1 MNRSS
6 RQSVSKQAKLNSP
19 IDANLMDT
27 TPPQSTLS
35 AILPK
40 PSSATSSSGSSN
52 AVSENG
58 PIDDPVTA
66 DFFPEFGGMDVNDE
80 SSVKSMPIS
89 VDGLILPEP
98 LPPLPANL
106 NKVYNTRK
114 RTFNDAAPSPTT
126 SSSYNYLIT
135 SNESSSG
142 TNPSKPT
149 VIPGFVSKLYRMVD
163 ESTSNLIKWG
173 PDGRTFVV
181 TSPEDFSRQ
190 VLPLFF
196 KHNNFSSFVRQL
208 NMYGFHKVPH
218 LQQGSM
224 AASAIGS
231 TETTIWEFSHV
242 NFIRNR
248 PDLLIN
254 VRRKIGKDEDGM
266 SPATSNSSITNL
278 NDSRVSSDDFIT
290 TARSLRQ
297 ELSFIYQ
304 QQNALRTDL
313 QSLQRDNQL
322 LWNENLAS
330 RERHLQ
336 QQQVIDRILRFLASV
351 FTTDGKLLASASSGI
366 GAINSNTLSALQAN
380 LSNGGGAASNSTGGN
395 QSSSGRQMNRPLLL
409 GNISGNEDE
418 LRRHVLELISGG
430 PSPLLNSD
438 KIDLIPD
445 NANHMNFNNQTT
457 NAAFNNRLE
466 DLENTTR
473 DMSKDI
479 SLVDEEIS
487 NVLNTKL
494 KNSSTDAHN
503 IDSIINENHSSPAPI
518 YDDLD
523 FSSYLD
529 CQ

>member
-1 MNRSS
+1 M
-6 RQSVSKQAKLNSP
+6 
-19 IDANLMDT
+19 
-27 TPPQSTLS
+27 
-35 AILPK
+35 
-40 PSSATSSSGSSN
+40 
-52 AVSENG
+52 
-58 PIDDPVTA
+58 
-66 DFFPEFGGMDVNDE
+66 
-80 SSVKSMPIS
+80 
-89 VDGLILPEP
+89 
-98 LPPLPANL
+98 
-106 NKVYNTRK
+106 
-114 RTFNDAAPSPTT
+114 
-126 SSSYNYLIT
+126 
-135 SNESSSG
+135 
-142 TNPSKPT
+142 
-149 VIPGFVSKLYRMVD
+149 
-163 ESTSNLIKWG
+163 
-173 PDGRTFVV
+173 
-181 TSPEDFSRQ
+181 
-190 VLPLFF
+190 
-196 KHNNFSSFVRQL
+196 
-208 NMYGFHKVPH
+208 
-218 LQQGSM
+218 
-224 AASAIGS
+224 
-231 TETTIWEFSHV
+231 
-242 NFIRNR
+242 
-248 PDLLIN
+248 
-254 VRRKIGKDEDGM
+254 
-266 SPATSNSSITNL
+266 
-278 NDSRVSSDDFIT
+278 
-290 TARSLRQ
+290 
-297 ELSFIYQ
+297 
-304 QQNALRTDL
+304 
-313 QSLQRDNQL
+313 

>member
-1 MNRSS
+1 MNRST
-6 RQSVSKQAKLNSP
+6 RQTATSKQAKL
-19 IDANLMDT
+19 DT
-27 TPPQSTLS
+27 TVESTFTDIPSTHNSFGQLPPRPLPS
-35 AILPK
+35 AN
-40 PSSATSSSGSSN
+40 S
-52 AVSENG
+52 SENG
-58 PIDDPVTA
+58 GSNEDPTVA
-66 DFFPEFGGMDVNDE
+66 EFFPELA
-80 SSVKSMPIS
+80 SSSSSSSMKTSSIS
-89 VDGLILPEP
+89 VDGIILPEP
-98 LPPLPANL
+98 LPPLPDNL

-114 RTFNDAAPSPTT
+114 RTFSSPDSNVLDVASTVTNGSAGGPSSATA
-126 SSSYNYLIT
+126 NA
-135 SNESSSG
+135 
-142 TNPSKPT
+142 SKPA

-173 PDGRTFVV
+173 HDGLSFVV
-181 TSPEDFSRQ
+181 TSPEEFSRQ

-231 TETTIWEFSHV
+231 TESTIWEFSHV

-248 PDLLIN
+248 PDILIN
-254 VRRKIGKDEDGM
+254 VRRKIGNSEDGI
-266 SPATSNSSITNL
+266 SPTLSSSSTSSLT
-278 NDSRVSSDDFIT
+278 DSRANSDDFIS

-322 LWNENLAS
+322 LWNENIAS

-351 FTTDGKLLASASSGI
+351 FTTDGKLLASASTGLA
-366 GAINSNTLSALQAN
+366 GINSSTHSALHTGNVSSQP
-380 LSNGGGAASNSTGGN
+380 SSVPQST
-395 QSSSGRQMNRPLLL
+395 SSRQMNRPLLL
-409 GNISGNEDE
+409 GNISGNEEE
-418 LRRHVLELISGG
+418 LRRHVLELITGG
-430 PSPLLNSD
+430 QNSLLDSD
-438 KIDLIPD
+438 KIDLVPD
-445 NANHMNFNNQTT
+445 NNSSNMSSNNRFIP

-466 DLENTTR
+466 DLENTSR
-473 DMSKDI
+473 EMSNDI
-479 SLVDEEIS
+479 SLADEEIS
-487 NVLNTKL
+487 NVLNTKM
-494 KNSSTDAHN
+494 KNNNNPNTDHDST
-503 IDSIINENHSSPAPI
+503 SQI